1 MIIERKYVSFISL
14 INTDEKAKEIFFNAF
29 NKSYPPEDRERIF
42 SILAYLCLYE
52 RDMGWCFKY
61 LGDVIDGFSKLDIES
76 PYDNGFSYSDV
87 NDVEIAFKSDDELI
101 IHLLHNFDGVK
112 HIVKV
117 EKYTNASCT

>member
-14 INTDEKAKEIFFNAF
+14 INTDEKAKEIFFTAF

-42 SILAYLCLYE
+42 SELAYLCLYE
-52 RDMGWCFKY
+52 REMSWCFEY

>member
-14 INTDEKAKEIFFNAF
+14 INTDEKAKEIFFTAF

-42 SILAYLCLYE
+42 SELAYLCLYE
-52 RDMGWCFKY
+52 REMSWCFEY

-87 NDVEIAFKSDDELI
+87 NDVEIAFKSDDELT
-101 IHLLHNFDGVK
+101 IHLLHKFDGVK
-112 HIVKV
+112 YIVKV
-117 EKYTNASCT
+117 EKYTNTSCT

>member
-14 INTDEKAKEIFFNAF
+14 INTDEKAKEIFFTAF

-42 SILAYLCLYE
+42 SELAYLCLYE
-52 RDMGWCFKY
+52 REMSWCFEY

-101 IHLLHNFDGVK
+101 IHLLHKFDGVK

-117 EKYTNASCT
+117 EKYTNANCT

>member
-14 INTDEKAKEIFFNAF
+14 INTDEKAKEIFFTAF

-42 SILAYLCLYE
+42 SELAYLCLYE
-52 RDMGWCFKY
+52 REMSWCFEY
-61 LGDVIDGFSKLDIES
+61 LGDVIDGFLKLDIES

-101 IHLLHNFDGVK
+101 IHLLHKFDGVK

-117 EKYTNASCT
+117 EKYTNANCT

>member
-1 MIIERKYVSFISL
+1 MIIEREYVSFISL
-14 INTDEKAKEIFFNAF
+14 INTDEKAKEIFFTAF

-42 SILAYLCLYE
+42 SELAYLCLYE
-52 RDMGWCFKY
+52 REMSWCFEY

-101 IHLLHNFDGVK
+101 IHLLYNFDGVK

-117 EKYTNASCT
+117 EKYTSANYT